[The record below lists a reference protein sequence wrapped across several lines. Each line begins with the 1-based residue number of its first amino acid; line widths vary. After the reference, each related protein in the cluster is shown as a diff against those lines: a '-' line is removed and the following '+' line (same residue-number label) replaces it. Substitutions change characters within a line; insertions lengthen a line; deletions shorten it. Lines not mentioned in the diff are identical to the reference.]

1 MSNEI
6 SPAGTAGSAS
16 AEPGRQ
22 NEAASA
28 TATESPREYR
38 SKRRTFTAE
47 YKKAIVAEYDN
58 APLGSKGA
66 VLRRERLYDSH
77 VMEWRAALTAGL
89 LDGPATRSKAG
100 TPTRTG
106 RPRNLLMKLPWWAGL
121 VPADPPQLEGQVRS
135 MTLCQVRYC
144 LSHIQGGAPMFCVK
158 LFSAPEHHKVSHPG
172 SSQTGPSVDG
182 APTR

>member
-28 TATESPREYR
+28 TATESPREHR

-89 LDGPATRSKAG
+89 LDGLATRSKAG

-106 RPRNLLMKLPWWAGL
+106 RPRKSVEQAEIDRLTKERA
-121 VPADPPQLEGQVRS
+121 AEKARHTTTQQQLASERQALDVLGKGVAFLEAL
-135 MTLCQVRYC
+135 T
-144 LSHIQGGAPMFCVK
+144 
-158 LFSAPEHHKVSHPG
+158 HKNAS
-172 SSQTGPSVDG
+172 
-182 APTR
+182 